1 MTDSVFKFIERTS
14 AIKITAYG
22 SFKTTIAADFRR
34 NYKKTAFFRK
44 KKPGVAGMIALPP
57 FTTQFC

>member
-14 AIKITAYG
+14 AIMITAYV
-22 SFKTTIAADFRR
+22 SFKTTIAADIRR
-34 NYKKTAFFRK
+34 KYKNAAFFRK

-57 FTTQFC
+57 IITHFC